1 MQKVPVV
8 KVIDIR
14 NFSSVDEMFESHHSI
29 WPPRI
34 FLVSDADEELQV
46 LEKITSLDDVC
57 LIKNIDVQLDRR
69 IQLVEIRASILSQL
83 KNQNEDPLTGLKY
96 RQVMEEDFKHLISGM
111 KPHDLCSLIL
121 VDLDFFKAVN
131 DKYGHNFGDTVL
143 KQVGHILKDAH
154 IDSMVYRYGG
164 EEFAIL
170 YRSNMEQSMAF
181 ADYLREVIAETGI
194 TFQGEKVF
202 ITASFGV
209 ATGNGTADLTMLL
222 KEADRYL
229 YQAKELGRNR
239 VVGAIDFNSIVHTS
253 NELPEVV
260 DFENRMK
267 VATQRLMKY
276 MSIRYRSSVKQI
288 QIDRDIDG
296 LTGVYVR
303 RYFDERFKREFQN
316 AKKNNKKLSILFID
330 LDNFGSVNKT
340 YGFANGDRVLKSS
353 TGVFKKSIRL
363 VDWIGRYGGE
373 EFCIVLPDTSLDNAI
388 EVANR
393 ILSELRSTVVLDET
407 GGAIIVTG
415 SIGVGE
421 LMSGEVEESFIH
433 RVSNYTL
440 EAKKRGKDQ
449 IFYE

>member
-1 MQKVPVV
+1 MQKIPVV

-14 NFSSVDEMFESHHSI
+14 KFSSVDEMLEFHHSI

-34 FLVSDADEELQV
+34 FLVGNSDEQLQV

-57 LIKNIDVQLDRR
+57 LIKNIDAQLDRR
-69 IQLVEIRASILSQL
+69 IQLVEIRASILHKF
-83 KNQNEDPLTGLKY
+83 KNENEDPLTGLKK
-96 RQVMEEDFKHLISGM
+96 RKVMEEDFKHLMSGM
-111 KPHDLCSLIL
+111 KPDDLCSLIL
-121 VDLDFFKAVN
+121 VDLDYFKAVN
-131 DKYGHNFGDTVL
+131 DKYGHDFGDKVL
-143 KQVGHILKDAH
+143 KKVGHILKDAH
-154 IDSMVYRYGG
+154 IDSSVYRFGG

-170 YRSNMEQSMAF
+170 HRSNMQQSTAF
-181 ADYLREVIAETGI
+181 ADYLREVIAETGF

-202 ITASFGV
+202 VTASFGV
-209 ATGNGTADLTMLL
+209 ATVNVTADLTMLL
-222 KEADRYL
+222 KEADRNL
-229 YQAKELGRNR
+229 YQAKTLGRNR
-239 VVGAIDFNSIVHTS
+239 VVGTTDFNSIVHTS

-260 DFENRMK
+260 DFENKMK

-303 RYFDERFKREFQN
+303 RYFDERFKREVQN
-316 AKKNNKKLSILFID
+316 AKKNNKKFSILFID

-340 YGFANGDRVLKSS
+340 YGFTNGDRVLKSS
-353 TGVFKKSIRL
+353 TGVFKKFIRL

-373 EFCIVLPDTSLDNAI
+373 EFCIVLPDTSLDDAV
-388 EVANR
+388 EVGNR
-393 ILSELRSTVVLDET
+393 ILFELRSNVVHDET
-407 GGAIIVTG
+407 GGKIIVTG